1 MEKLSNGGIVGNGYT
16 VTSTYVTGG
25 MFSLGIHSPRGYAVI
40 ANLFFSTAINT
51 TYQSTLP
58 MIDLSLYRILYPASL

>member
-25 MFSLGIHSPRGYAVI
+25 MFSFDGIHLV
-40 ANLFFSTAINT
+40 
-51 TYQSTLP
+51 QED
-58 MIDLSLYRILYPASL
+58 MQ

>member
-1 MEKLSNGGIVGNGYT
+1 MGILLLQLTLLVVCFHLMVFT
-16 VTSTYVTGG
+16 P
-25 MFSLGIHSPRGYAVI
+25 SPRGYAVI
-40 ANLFFSTAINT
+40 ANLFSTAINT

>member
-25 MFSLGIHSPRGYAVI
+25 MFSLDGIHPSPRGYAVI
-40 ANLFFSTAINT
+40 ANLLVLLLIQLTNLLC
-51 TYQSTLP
+51 Q
-58 MIDLSLYRILYPASL
+58 